1 MKHFVDSISIY
12 IHDNFER
19 LCGASVGIGAG
30 VKHVAQDST
39 QDISIEIILQKV
51 ALVALYAIVGGIF
64 GGIGKWGIDEFK
76 AYIKKRRNE
85 QKRKS

>member
-1 MKHFVDSISIY
+1 MKHFIDSIGIH
-12 IHDNFER
+12 IHDNFEKI
-19 LCGASVGIGAG
+19 CGTAVGLTAG

-64 GGIGKWGIDEFK
+64 GGIGKWAIDEFK